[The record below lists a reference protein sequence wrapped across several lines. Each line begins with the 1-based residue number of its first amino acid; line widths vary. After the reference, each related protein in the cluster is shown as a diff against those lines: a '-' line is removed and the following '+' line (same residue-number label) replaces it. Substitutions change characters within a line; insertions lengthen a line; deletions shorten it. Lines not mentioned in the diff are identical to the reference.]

1 VNLHKDPGSFRDPL
15 SRVHIGDEFVY
26 RTYNELGDQD
36 RKAIWSYVEEA
47 VSKGLLIETELCTDK
62 AEFVGAAAVVRH
74 PRLRFISYPY
84 EWSFAMLRDAAL
96 NQLELVHSA
105 ANAGVGV
112 KDATPYNVQFVGS
125 KPIFIDAGSF
135 QPRKDSD
142 PWFGYQQFCEMFL
155 YPLMAHAYAGLSFQ
169 PLLRG
174 NVNGIPVDQAKGMLG
189 PMRRKFQKG
198 RFTHVILHSLAQ
210 RGMADTDSNVASDVA
225 EAGMNTE
232 LMLKTVEKLQ
242 VLVSGLDLGRE
253 ESLWSGYSDRVHY
266 EDESLDEKQVFV
278 SAALKGRGS
287 LNQVIDIGCNDGMF
301 SYLAA
306 ESANQVLAMD
316 ADELVVDRLYA
327 RLKQDPS
334 EEAAKITPLVVDL
347 STAGGGVG
355 WRGQERPGLFE
366 RVKPDSVLYLAVI
379 HHLALTF
386 NIPIEEQVRLLAD
399 ITPHLIIEFPSE
411 NDIRVK
417 QLLRNKRPGIHDD
430 FTTENFERIL
440 GEHFTIARRE
450 DLSGGTRT
458 MYEAFR

>member
-1 VNLHKDPGSFRDPL
+1 MNLQRDPGSFRDPL
-15 SRVHIGDEFVY
+15 SRVHIGDEYVY
-26 RTYNELGDQD
+26 RTYNDLGEQD
-36 RKAIWSYVEEA
+36 RKAVWGFITDA
-47 VSKGLLIETELCTDK
+47 AAKGLLVESEECTDQ
-62 AEFVGAAAVVRH
+62 AEFVGAASVIRH
-74 PRLRFISYPY
+74 PKLSFISYPY
-84 EWSFAMLRDAAL
+84 EWSFGMLKDAAL
-96 NQLELVHSA
+96 TQLEVVHSA
-105 ANAGVGV
+105 AEAGVGV
-112 KDATPYNVQFVGS
+112 KDATPYNIQFRGS

-135 QPRKDSD
+135 QPRKETD

-155 YPLMAHAYAGLSFQ
+155 YPLMAQAYAGLSFQ

-174 NVNGIPVDQAKGMLG
+174 NVNGIPVDQAMGILG
-189 PMRRKFQKG
+189 PVRAKLQKG
-198 RFTHVILHSLAQ
+198 RLTHVLLHALAQ
-210 RGMADTDSNVASDVA
+210 KGMADTDSDVAGDVA

-242 VLVSGLDLGRE
+242 SLVSGLDLGRGK
-253 ESLWSGYSDRVHY
+253 SLWSDYSDRVHY
-266 EDESLDEKQVFV
+266 EDASLDEKKTFV
-278 SAALKGRGS
+278 SECLESRES
-287 LNQVIDIGCNDGMF
+287 LGQVIDIGCNDGMF

-306 ESANQVLAMD
+306 ISADQVLSMD

-327 RLKQDPS
+327 RLKADKSP
-334 EEAAKITPLVVDL
+334 EAAKITPLVVDL

-355 WRGQERPGLFE
+355 WRGQERAGLFE

-386 NIPIEEQVRLLAD
+386 NIPISEQVQLLAD

-440 GEHFTIARRE
+440 AEHFTIARRIE
-450 DLSGGTRT
+450 LKGGTRT
-458 MYEAFR
+458 MYEAVR